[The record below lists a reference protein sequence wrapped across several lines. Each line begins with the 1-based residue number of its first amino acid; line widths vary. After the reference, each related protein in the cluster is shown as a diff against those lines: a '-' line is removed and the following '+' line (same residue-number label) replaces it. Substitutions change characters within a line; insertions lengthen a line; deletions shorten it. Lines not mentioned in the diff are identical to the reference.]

1 MLQRIIVFLLCIL
14 SINGYSQRSKI
25 NEIISTIPK
34 VKADTSRFQKFDSLA
49 LLYADYDNLDSI
61 NRYKDSA
68 LYYANE
74 AYLIAK
80 KLNNKFL
87 QASSLRGKS
96 YVYQITGNLTKALE
110 IELQSLKLY
119 EEINDTIGIAYTNDN
134 IGAIYDDLD
143 EIQLSIDYQKL
154 AYRFYKKLGYINSSL
169 ETANHLGY
177 AYTLLNLP
185 DSALPYF
192 QEANTIISK
201 GNEEEITI
209 TLPFALYG
217 LGKVNYQLGNYTIA
231 LPYYKKA
238 LELSSKAP
246 YFPGEWY
253 KFIITIG
260 IAEVYEKQGL
270 QNEAIS
276 LYKKALSI
284 QDKDK
289 LTPSVYIALS
299 NLYKESNPTFAY
311 QYLRKGMNLRD
322 SLFSAKNK
330 IIVQNITN
338 SEKERQKNLQE
349 QLKIEQEERNHNIE
363 IMAIGICII
372 SFIII
377 FLLLSRTILVK
388 PRVIRLLG
396 VIGLLITFEFI
407 NLLLHPFLE
416 KITHH
421 SPLLMLFCLA
431 ALASLIVPVHHW
443 LEKWVTTKVV
453 QKNEDFRVNVAKRI
467 LDESKKSSL

>member
-1 MLQRIIVFLLCIL
+1 MLRSFIIIGLCIL
-14 SINGYSQRSKI
+14 SISGYSQRIKI
-25 NEIISTIPK
+25 NEILSTLPK
-34 VKADTSRFQKFDSLA
+34 AKADSTRFQKNDSLSM
-49 LLYADYDNLDSI
+49 LYADFDNLDSI

-74 AYLIAK
+74 ANLLAK

-96 YVYQITGNLTKALE
+96 YVYQITGNLTRALE

-119 EEINDTIGIAYTNDN
+119 EEISDTIGIAYTNDN

-143 EIQLSIDYQKL
+143 EIQLSIDYQKM
-154 AYRFYKKLGYINSSL
+154 AYQFYKKLGYINPSL
-169 ETANHLGY
+169 ETANHIGY
-177 AYTLLNLP
+177 AYTLLNMP

-201 GNEEEITI
+201 GNEEEIMI
-209 TLPFALYG
+209 TLPFALLG

-238 LELSSKAP
+238 LELSNKAP
-246 YFPGEWY
+246 FFPGQWY
-253 KFIITIG
+253 KFIISIG
-260 IAEVYEKQGL
+260 MAEIYEKQGL
-270 QNEAIS
+270 QNEAIA
-276 LYKKALSI
+276 LYKKAISLEYN
-284 QDKDK
+284 DK
-289 LTPSVYIALS
+289 LTPGVYIALAK
-299 NLYKESNPTFAY
+299 LYKQSNPSLAY
-311 QYLRKGMNLRD
+311 QYLSKGMTLRD
-322 SLFSAKNK
+322 SLFNAKNK
-330 IIVQNITN
+330 MIVQNITLA
-338 SEKERQKNLQE
+338 EKERQKNLQE
-349 QLKIEQEERNHNIE
+349 QLKIELEERKHNIE

-372 SFIII
+372 SFLIVY
-377 FLLLSRTILVK
+377 LLLSRTILVK
-388 PRVIRLLG
+388 PRIIRILG

-421 SPLLMLFCLA
+421 SPILMLFCLA
-431 ALASLIVPVHHW
+431 ALASLIVPIHHW

-453 QKNEDFRVNVAKRI
+453 QKNVTFRINVAKRI
-467 LDESKKSSL
+467 LDESKNKND